1 MKDWELVK
9 TCGKQL
15 DKDEIVYKFVKIKI
29 IVIDLD
35 LDLGSL

>member
-15 DKDEIVYKFVKIKI
+15 DKDKNVYEFEKIKI
-29 IVIDLD
+29 IVID
-35 LDLGSL
+35 